1 MKEVRLIRPLKN
13 KNGDF
18 MYEVTLS
25 LHRIITLKSPRIF
38 ISANIIVASTNWAIP
53 HILCGA
59 IGLEPITHGSL
70 SEVTDI
76 TASDILFAI

>member
-1 MKEVRLIRPLKN
+1 M
-13 KNGDF
+13 
-18 MYEVTLS
+18 
-25 LHRIITLKSPRIF
+25 
-38 ISANIIVASTNWAIP
+38 P
-53 HILCGA
+53 HILGGT